1 MKGKKEKKKKKERI
15 HLVEVCQSMDMNKKS
30 PIQMPKATAEVSD
43 KAFANRTVSM
53 ADSSL

>member
-1 MKGKKEKKKKKERI
+1 MKGKKKKEEERI

-30 PIQMPKATAEVSD
+30 PIQMPKATAKVSD